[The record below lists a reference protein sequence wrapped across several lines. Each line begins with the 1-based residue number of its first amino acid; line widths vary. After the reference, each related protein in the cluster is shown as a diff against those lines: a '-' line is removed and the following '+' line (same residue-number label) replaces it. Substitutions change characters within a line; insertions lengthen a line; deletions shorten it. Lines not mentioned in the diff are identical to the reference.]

1 MGIYIGDSS
10 SKARKIKNIFI
21 GGSNNL
27 ARKVKAVYIGDVNGV
42 ARLVWQSVKKK
53 IISYNGVAQMSTFTD
68 DIYHLT
74 ADTIYRVNDNHI
86 LIGMSS
92 RDYYSETRGRSTLV
106 NVHLDNN
113 GNVTSGSS
121 FVPSSED
128 YDMRQSVFNS
138 IGQFNNTYGA
148 CITSVYHNGGGNSAM
163 YLCSFNLNVSETYI
177 ERLQIEYGTSSF
189 DYYMPIVNLNNDC
202 ILIPKYNDNGYVYAS
217 IYRVDSSGKM
227 NGNYL
232 GCITNYTPSY
242 KEVTSF
248 VPSVFALSGNRFAV
262 VYAVKQWYSEDI
274 AANKNV
280 IVNIYSYSVDSSGNT
295 TATNV
300 SSTVLPFS
308 PMAGN
313 VASLDNDYFIIS
325 GTTTSIGLH
334 IDSNNNV
341 TVTNAVDASGY
352 YITRIGT
359 TDSAITQYGYIIY
372 YDKTNNTISVTNKAE
387 IPYILQKISYKEDSV
402 LYASA
407 SYSYVVALHKM
418 TFG

>member
-148 CITSVYHNGGGNSAM
+148 CITI
-163 YLCSFNLNVSETYI
+163 F
-177 ERLQIEYGTSSF
+177 
-189 DYYMPIVNLNNDC
+189 
-202 ILIPKYNDNGYVYAS
+202 
-217 IYRVDSSGKM
+217 
-227 NGNYL
+227 
-232 GCITNYTPSY
+232 
-242 KEVTSF
+242 
-248 VPSVFALSGNRFAV
+248 
-262 VYAVKQWYSEDI
+262 
-274 AANKNV
+274 
-280 IVNIYSYSVDSSGNT
+280 
-295 TATNV
+295 
-300 SSTVLPFS
+300 STV
-308 PMAGN
+308 
-313 VASLDNDYFIIS
+313 SLSLTLSII
-325 GTTTSIGLH
+325 
-334 IDSNNNV
+334 
-341 TVTNAVDASGY
+341 
-352 YITRIGT
+352 
-359 TDSAITQYGYIIY
+359 
-372 YDKTNNTISVTNKAE
+372 
-387 IPYILQKISYKEDSV
+387 
-402 LYASA
+402 
-407 SYSYVVALHKM
+407 
-418 TFG
+418 